1 MPNISFY
8 KLPFIPD
15 RLFILI
21 STLGILGCGVVWFK
35 RWSEQLKTEADR
47 WI

>member
-8 KLPFIPD
+8 KLPLIPD
-15 RLFILI
+15 RLLILI
-21 STLGILGCGVVWFK
+21 LTLGISGGAILWFK
-35 RWSEQLKTEADR
+35 RWSQQLKTEADR